1 MAELGSN
8 LLLRSFEQL
17 IYTQLVDQQDKVGIA
32 ITFYMLALRSST
44 LPISVACV
52 QLMGHLAFP
61 IHFQPVQI
69 HTCLHSCITA
79 LPTITASQMLLH
91 IGVAFMASNLNI
103 G

>member
-52 QLMGHLAFP
+52 QLMGHLALP

-79 LPTITASQMLLH
+79 
-91 IGVAFMASNLNI
+91 
-103 G
+103 